1 MPTTIIVL
9 GEGCNIS
16 YELERLRL
24 KGPSSV
30 FEWHLS
36 SYFKDVLII
45 LEMILTQQDM
55 YSTRDEILFPGNYF
69 LANTR
74 IRTAHYEKADYIEII
89 KRRAERL
96 RTDLMS
102 GNNILF
108 IREEIPQLI
117 TYEDVETFSNLI
129 RAFNPNC
136 NFKLLIFSQP
146 GQLQRIAHK
155 DIIHIEFDK
164 VSNKQW
170 IDICF
175 DEAPPALAHKAVD
188 TD

>member
-1 MPTTIIVL
+1 MPTRIIAL

-36 SYFKDVLII
+36 RYFKDVLII
-45 LEMILTQQDM
+45 LDMILARKDL
-55 YSTRDEILFPGNYF
+55 YATRDEVSFPGNNF

-74 IRTAHYEKADYIEII
+74 IRSAHYEKSDYCEII
-89 KRRAERL
+89 NRRAERL

-102 GNNILF
+102 GNDILF
-108 IREEIPQLI
+108 IREELPQLI

-129 RAFNPNC
+129 LAFSPTC
-136 NFKLLIFSQP
+136 NFKLLIFSQQ
-146 GQLQRIAHK
+146 GELKRIMHK
-155 DIIHIEFDK
+155 NVVHVEFDK
-164 VSNKQW
+164 DKNKQW

-175 DEAPPALAHKAVD
+175 DEAPPAIGQKAVD

>member
-1 MPTTIIVL
+1 MPTTIIAL

-16 YELERLRL
+16 YELERLTL

-36 SYFKDVLII
+36 TYFKDVLII
-45 LEMILTQQDM
+45 LEMILQNKII
-55 YSTRDEILFPGNYF
+55 YPTRNELAFPGNNF

-74 IRTAHYEKADYIEII
+74 IRSAHYEDVDYMGTI

-96 RTDLMS
+96 RADLMS

-129 RAFNPNC
+129 RAFNPSC

-155 DIIHIEFDK
+155 DLIHVEFNKDT
-164 VSNKQW
+164 NKQW
-170 IDICF
+170 INICF
-175 DEAPPALAHKAVD
+175 DEPPPPLGQKALD